1 MKKNLLLLA
10 FVLFGF
16 GSYAQDSMEKT
27 MEARARELHRVL
39 GLTSSDDYKKF
50 MRENYTQAL
59 IDKPVKMSKQVSD
72 SDGGSESNKSEGMD
86 NLTAKA
92 QMYTQLHQD
101 FGGSKLV
108 SLKRTDNKIAMV
120 LKNGEGLTGTFNLT
134 FEKTKP
140 YLIEA
145 IGIQAEMEN

>member
-1 MKKNLLLLA
+1 MKMNLLMLTFALL
-10 FVLFGF
+10 GI
-16 GSYAQDSMEKT
+16 GSQAQDSMEKT
-27 MEARARELHRVL
+27 MENRARELHRVL

-50 MRENYTQAL
+50 MRENYTQVL

-72 SDGGSESNKSEGMD
+72 SDGGNENSKSEGLD

-120 LKNGEGLTGTFNLT
+120 LKNSEGLTGTFNLT
-134 FEKTKP
+134 FEKSMP

-145 IGIQAEMEN
+145 IGIQVEMEN

>member
-10 FVLFGF
+10 FAWLVFGT
-16 GSYAQDSMEKT
+16 SAQDSMEKA
-27 MEARARELHRVL
+27 MEERARELHRVL
-39 GLTSSDDYKKF
+39 GLTNSEDYKKF

-72 SDGGSESNKSEGMD
+72 SDGGNDNSKSEGMD

-108 SLKRTDNKIAMV
+108 SLKRTDNKIVMV

-134 FEKTKP
+134 FEKNKP